1 MKKGKDMVDKEHVV
15 HMDQE
20 LNLEEEGTVDE
31 DWEGTYM
38 GLDTGK
44 EKMIHNYPFNSIQN
58 YHPSDNIIA
67 ENQNLILN
75 TKGS

>member
-44 EKMIHNYPFNSIQN
+44 EKMIHNYPFNSIQKLS
-58 YHPSDNIIA
+58 PF
-67 ENQNLILN
+67 L
-75 TKGS
+75 